1 MNDANAGTGGGEGGA
16 GPFTVR
22 DCALIAVATGRK
34 AQNLKELRLHLQTVD
49 PSSIY
54 FHFWGGLLRPGF
66 EEREYHNDFAEWVRH
81 EARDFKL
88 CERLAAIDPSE
99 YSDMDDLRL
108 EMLEVI
114 EERLDETEFLTW
126 ARIDR
131 QFEFIRSQIV
141 VFDTKKS
148 IERPED
154 LGDAVS
160 HMSTSSVFYHF
171 IDSRRR
177 FPEGIDDFRAWLE
190 GWGDK
195 YSGLIARLADVD
207 PYFVTLVQL
216 REQIASIFTGYFGGG
231 R

>member
-1 MNDANAGTGGGEGGA
+1 MSDANAETGGTEDGA
-16 GPFTVR
+16 GSFTIR
-22 DCALIAVATGRK
+22 DCALIAIATGRK

-49 PSSIY
+49 PSSVY

-88 CERLAAIDPSE
+88 GERLSAIDPSE
-99 YSDMDDLRL
+99 YSDMDELRL
-108 EMLEVI
+108 EMLEII

-126 ARIDR
+126 AHIDR

-148 IERPED
+148 IDRPEN

-177 FPEGIDDFRAWLE
+177 PPEGIDDFRAWLE

-195 YSGLIARLADVD
+195 YSDLIARLADVD

-216 REQIASIFTGYFGGG
+216 REQIASIFTDYFGEG